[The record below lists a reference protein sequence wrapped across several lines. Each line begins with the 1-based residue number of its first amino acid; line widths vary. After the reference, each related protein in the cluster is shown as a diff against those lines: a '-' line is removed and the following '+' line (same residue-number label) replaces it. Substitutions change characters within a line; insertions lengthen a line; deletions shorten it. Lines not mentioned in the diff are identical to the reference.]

1 VLVDVELD
9 DVGVSGPG
17 GLLERPET
25 LSDPRSRHGRRH
37 ALAGVSAIAA
47 AAVLGGARSYAAIAE
62 FAWEVPQQTLARLG
76 MWQRPYFTWWVA
88 PSETT
93 LRRVVQQVDADELD
107 RVVGCWLAT
116 QQPSWAPAPD
126 DGTDGAW
133 QAAPGAVAVDG
144 KTLRG
149 AVDADGRQVHL
160 LAALAHGSGTVLAQ
174 RRVDAKTNEIT
185 GFRPLLDEVDLEG
198 KVVTADALRTQT
210 KHARYLVGD
219 RQADYLFCVKGN
231 QPTLEA
237 AISRVPPAAFPPV
250 HQTVDRGHGRIE
262 QRTIHTAPMPA
273 GLRFPHAKQVL
284 VIQRHTT
291 DLAGGHPRTKV
302 CYAIT
307 SLDPTRADPARL
319 GVLARGQWQIEN
331 RAHWVRDVLFD
342 EDRSQVRTGHGPQV
356 MATLRNL
363 AISLLRLGGH
373 DNIAR
378 GLRWAGRDRTGTR
391 AFVLLG
397 V

>member
-1 VLVDVELD
+1 MLVDVGLD

-17 GLLERPET
+17 GLLERLET

-37 ALAGVSAIAA
+37 GLAGVLAIAA

-62 FAWEVPQQTLARLG
+62 FAREVPQQTLARLG
-76 MWQRPYFTWWVA
+76 MWQRPYSTWWVA

-93 LRRVVQQVDADELD
+93 LRRVLQQVDADELD
-107 RVVGCWLAT
+107 RVVGGWLAT
-116 QQPSWAPAPD
+116 QQPWWAPAPD

-133 QAAPGAVAVDG
+133 QAGSGAVAVDG

-198 KVVTADALRTQT
+198 RVVTADALHTQT
-210 KHARYLVGD
+210 EHARYLVCD

-237 AISRVPPAAFPPV
+237 AISRMPPAAFSP
-250 HQTVDRGHGRIE
+250 G
-262 QRTIHTAPMPA
+262 APN
-273 GLRFPHAKQVL
+273 G
-284 VIQRHTT
+284 
-291 DLAGGHPRTKV
+291 
-302 CYAIT
+302 
-307 SLDPTRADPARL
+307 
-319 GVLARGQWQIEN
+319 
-331 RAHWVRDVLFD
+331 
-342 EDRSQVRTGHGPQV
+342 
-356 MATLRNL
+356 
-363 AISLLRLGGH
+363 
-373 DNIAR
+373 
-378 GLRWAGRDRTGTR
+378 
-391 AFVLLG
+391 
-397 V
+397 